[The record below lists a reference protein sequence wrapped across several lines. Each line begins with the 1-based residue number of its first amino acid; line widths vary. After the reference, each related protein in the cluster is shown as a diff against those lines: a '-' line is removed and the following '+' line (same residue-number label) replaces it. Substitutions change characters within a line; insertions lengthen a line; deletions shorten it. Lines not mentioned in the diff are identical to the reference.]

1 MGDAVVGEAGE
12 KTEEVVRRRRRW
24 PFVVAVLVVLVAL
37 GLWGWYGWLPGYRPS
52 LHAGERYGVDVSN
65 HQREIDWARVAGD
78 DIEFAYVKATEGGD
92 FVDERFQRNWGGAAA
107 VGLDRGAY
115 HFFTLCRPGA
125 EQAENFLRTVPSDPD
140 ALPPAV
146 DFELAGN
153 CSERPDRAWIE
164 RELGAFLEQVEN
176 ATGHTVVLYVGDD
189 FEGRYHIATSWTGP
203 SGIGACWSV
212 LMSTDGGSGRSRGTR
227 PSTASMEVPTST
239 SCAATTRTMCQSVGA
254 SGLADHKG
262 LGARQRDPD
271 GSVCTPHVPT
281 GSRATRWH
289 TPGVWWHV
297 LEDCACAVSLGEPAS
312 SAVTIEPVTTWTWQ

>member
-24 PFVVAVLVVLVAL
+24 PFVLAGVLVVLVVL

-65 HQREIDWARVAGD
+65 HQGEIDWARVAGD

-92 FVDERFQRNWGGAAA
+92 FVDEWFQRNWGGAAA

-125 EQAENFLRTVPSDPD
+125 EQAENFLSTLPSDPD

-146 DFELAGN
+146 DLELAGN

-176 ATGHTVVLYVGDD
+176 ATGQTVVLYVGDD
-189 FEGRYHIATSWTGP
+189 FEGRYHIRDELDRPVWHRRLLIRPNVAGWWIWQVQGNASVD
-203 SGIGACWSV
+203 GI
-212 LMSTDGGSGRSRGTR
+212 DGGTDLNVMRRDHPEDVPVSGR
-227 PSTASMEVPTST
+227 E
-239 SCAATTRTMCQSVGA
+239 
-254 SGLADHKG
+254 
-262 LGARQRDPD
+262 
-271 GSVCTPHVPT
+271 
-281 GSRATRWH
+281 RA
-289 TPGVWWHV
+289 G
-297 LEDCACAVSLGEPAS
+297 
-312 SAVTIEPVTTWTWQ
+312 